1 RCGGGGGGGG
11 SLLWSNPR
19 GSSVFSWLERRRRG
33 LAGFALPGRAEFEA
47 TTRLY
52 AALRPVRGGGGGGV
66 GSSSSSHGAVFN
78 LEYSPDGSV
87 LAAACEL
94 CEVLLLDPLTSRPI
108 STIAGAHEDCVNNIR
123 FLDDRLFATCSDD
136 TTVALWDLR
145 CVRRRVSSLH
155 GHSSWVKNVEYDRHS
170 RLLATSGF
178 DGNVLVWDTNR
189 CTEEGCPHR
198 TFFHTRYLMRM
209 RLAPDCSRMLV
220 STSSGYLLTLHNL
233 DLTRDTTRHGELT
246 QTLTSSLARSLTS
259 SDARSSLTSSFAHPL
274 AHQLTRSPKRSPK
287 RSHDRSPKGG
297 AGGSCITSLQVHP
310 QGRAAL
316 IRCSHNHDE

>member
-1 RCGGGGGGGG
+1 MAEDAKKPRRRCGGGGGGGGG

-52 AALRPVRGGGGGGV
+52 AALRPVR
-66 GSSSSSHGAVFN
+66 SSSSHGAVFN

-259 SDARSSLTSSFAHPL
+259 SDAA
-274 AHQLTRSPKRSPK
+274 
-287 RSHDRSPKGG
+287 RSHDRSP
-297 AGGSCITSLQVHP
+297 
-310 QGRAAL
+310 
-316 IRCSHNHDE
+316 